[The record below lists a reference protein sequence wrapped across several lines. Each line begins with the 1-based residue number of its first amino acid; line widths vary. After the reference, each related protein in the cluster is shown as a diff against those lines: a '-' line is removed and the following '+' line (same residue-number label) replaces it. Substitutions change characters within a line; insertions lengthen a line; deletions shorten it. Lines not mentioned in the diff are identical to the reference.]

1 MNKTKSELVLE
12 YFDSKSG
19 DVDKINKDAAEN
31 FELSIITVRA
41 LRQEYNAIN
50 LMKISF
56 TRSKKKELENS
67 KKYEQKYKGRK
78 RTFFIFDDSKLF
90 DK

>member
-12 YFDSKSG
+12 YFDTKSG
-19 DVDKINKDAAEN
+19 DIDKINKDAAEK

-50 LMKISF
+50 LMKISDA
-56 TRSKKKELENS
+56 RSKKKELENN
-67 KKYEQKYKGRK
+67 KKYEYKYKGKDRS
-78 RTFFIFDDSKLF
+78 FFRFDDSKLF
-90 DK
+90 K